1 MIILSLAWRARL
13 RVAPNAAIEL
23 RAKGEYLRLRL
34 SAKEAKTIK
43 GWFPTESVE
52 RNPNTS

>member
-1 MIILSLAWRARL
+1 VIILSLAWRAKSC
-13 RVAPNAAIEL
+13 
-23 RAKGEYLRLRL
+23 AKGEYLRLRL
-34 SAKEAKTIK
+34 SVKEAKTIK